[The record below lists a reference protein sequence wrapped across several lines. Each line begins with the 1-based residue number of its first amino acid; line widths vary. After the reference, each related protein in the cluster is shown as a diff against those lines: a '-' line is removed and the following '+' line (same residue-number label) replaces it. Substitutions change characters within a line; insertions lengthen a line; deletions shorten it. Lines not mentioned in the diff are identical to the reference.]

1 MEFKDKDSNLTSTL
15 KIEVF
20 RSFLVSSSTDLLHA
34 VSSDLGAGSTLYDKL
49 SNKKI
54 GGERRERVLKGT
66 MRERKGP

>member
-49 SNKKI
+49 SNKKLDEK
-54 GGERRERVLKGT
+54 GERVLKGT